1 MAINLLQAAQVGRQD
16 SLKAGIIDLFNEP
29 DLIRRLPV
37 MPVEGSGIHYQQLDR
52 LPTGM
57 GFRGINEGLPTVT
70 PALLNP
76 QHEGLR
82 IYGGDLDVD
91 LALEQMHGPEM
102 RLQTI
107 TQQVKALSLEMTARI
122 IQGDSTSDPK
132 SFDGIRARIPAGSSQ
147 RIVNAT
153 NGGGLSLDKL
163 DELLDS
169 VDGSIGTKV
178 LVMSPTLRRRLSAAA
193 RVASAVGNLQYTR
206 DELGRQVYEYNSV
219 PIVEVDYDAAGSTIL
234 PFTETTGS
242 SNLCSSV
249 YCLSLG
255 YGGVTMISNGGLQ
268 LRDLG
273 ELPTAPVRRIR
284 MEYLCGLAV
293 FHPRAIA
300 RLEGITNA
308 AVTA

>member
-16 SLKAGIIDLFNEP
+16 SLRAGIIDLFNEP
-29 DLIRRLPV
+29 ELIRRLPV
-37 MPVEGSGIHYQQLDR
+37 LPVEGSGIHYQQLDR

-57 GFRGINEGLPTVT
+57 GFRGINEGLPSIT

-132 SFDGIRARIPAGSSQ
+132 SFDGIRARIPSGSSQ

-153 NGGGLSLDKL
+153 NGAGLSLDKL

-169 VDGSIGTKV
+169 VDGSLGSKV
-178 LVMSPTLRRRLSAAA
+178 LLMSPTLRRRLSAAA
-193 RVASAVGNLQYTR
+193 RVVSAVGNLTYGR
-206 DELGRQVYEYNSV
+206 DELGRQYYEYNSV
-219 PIVEVDYDAAGSTIL
+219 PIVELDYDATGSPIL
-234 PFTETTGS
+234 PFTEVCGS
-242 SNLCSSV
+242 SSACSSI

-255 YGGVTMISNGGLQ
+255 YGGVTLISNGGLQ

-273 ELPTAPVRRIR
+273 ELATQPVRRIR
-284 MEYLCGLAV
+284 FEYLVGLAV
-293 FHPRAIA
+293 FHPRSLA